1 MSADENKA
9 LFRRYIEEVFNKRN
23 VGALDEILSPEFVH
37 HFLPPG
43 ITPDRDGMKQFVP
56 QLLAAFDGFHL
67 TIEDMIAEGDRVA
80 ARLTMGGIHNGEFI
94 GIAPTGKRITSTEIC
109 VQRIKDGRVVES
121 WVEVDQLG
129 MMRQMGVLPRRS
141 DED

>member
-1 MSADENKA
+1 MSAQESKA

-23 VGALDEILSPEFVH
+23 VAAIDEILSPEFVH

-43 ITPDRDGMKQFVP
+43 VTPNRDGMKQFVP
-56 QLLAAFDGFHL
+56 LLLAAFGEFHL
-67 TIEDMIAEGDRVA
+67 TIEDMVAEGDRVA
-80 ARLTMGGIHNGEFI
+80 ARLTMGGIHQGQFI
-94 GIAPTGKRITSTEIC
+94 GIAPTGKRITWTEIGIHR
-109 VQRIKDGRVVES
+109 VEGGRVAES